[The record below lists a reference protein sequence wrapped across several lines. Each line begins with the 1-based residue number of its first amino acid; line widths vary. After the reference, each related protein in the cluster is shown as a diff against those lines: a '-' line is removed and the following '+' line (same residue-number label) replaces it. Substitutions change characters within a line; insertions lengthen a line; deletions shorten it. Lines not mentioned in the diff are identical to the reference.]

1 MKSPP
6 LVLEQRLWSQG
17 KVVAGLDE
25 AGRGAWAGPVV
36 AAAVLLPPQPERL
49 LAELAGVD
57 DSKRLR
63 PAERERLDTC
73 IRRVAAVGVGI
84 SPATEIDAAGILP
97 ATMQSMQAAIA
108 ALPRPPD
115 FLLIDHIPYA
125 LGDLPQ
131 QRLVRGESESLS
143 IAAASIVAKV
153 FRDRLMQVLDGE
165 YPGYGFGQHKGYGT
179 PAHRQALD
187 RLGPSLVHRCTWAPL
202 IQLRLPACRGDRPVA
217 PTGRSPL
224 RPGA

>member
-1 MKSPP
+1 MSPP

-36 AAAVLLPPQPERL
+36 AAAVILPPHPERL
-49 LAELAGVD
+49 LTELAGVD

-63 PAERERLDTC
+63 PAERERLDAC
-73 IRRVAAVGVGI
+73 IRRVAVVGVR
-84 SPATEIDAAGILP
+84 SSTAAEIDAAGILT
-97 ATMQSMQAAIA
+97 ATMRSMQAAIA
-108 ALPRPPD
+108 ALPLAPD

-131 QRLVRGESESLS
+131 RRLVRGESESLS

-165 YPGYGFGQHKGYGT
+165 HPGYGFGQHKGYGT
-179 PAHRQALD
+179 PAHQTALA
-187 RLGPSLVHRCTWAPL
+187 RLGPSPVHRCTWAPL
-202 IQLRLPACRGDRPVA
+202 IQLRLPFDGA
-217 PTGRSPL
+217 TGRSPR
-224 RPGA
+224 RPEVLQGD